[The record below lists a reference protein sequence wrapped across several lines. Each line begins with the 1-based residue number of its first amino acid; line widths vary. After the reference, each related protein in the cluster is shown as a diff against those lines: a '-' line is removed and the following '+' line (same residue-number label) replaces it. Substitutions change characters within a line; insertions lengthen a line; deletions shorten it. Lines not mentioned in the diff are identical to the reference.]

1 LSSPPLLVYGPYATL
16 ICFTSRHNSDSA
28 SDESSDIS
36 ETENCTESEGSETKS
51 EIESEG
57 SETESDSDDEHVVQP
72 PPHVEEEEEPEEL
85 NYDDILGGDD
95 LDPAPIQAFAKDIP
109 RVPGGIFFWRKR
121 RVRKVRDE
129 LVLEKEAWDRQEMER
144 FLKEQY
150 VRPGLPPPK
159 RRTVQTNAVGL
170 SHGGRTQR

>member
-1 LSSPPLLVYGPYATL
+1 VVHLT
-16 ICFTSRHNSDSA
+16 RNNSDSA
-28 SDESSDIS
+28 SDESSEISEVESCSES
-36 ETENCTESEGSETKS
+36 ETEESET
-51 EIESEG
+51 G
-57 SETESDSDDEHVVQP
+57 SETESASDSDDEHVVQP
-72 PPHVEEEEEPEEL
+72 PPHVEEEEPEEL

-150 VRPGLPPPK
+150 VRPGLPPP
-159 RRTVQTNAVGL
+159 
-170 SHGGRTQR
+170 